1 MSCELCAS
9 DGGTLL
15 WRDDFCRVVRADVAD
30 YPGFLRV
37 IVNRHVCEMTDL
49 EPLDRERLM
58 RVVYACERV
67 LRETCEP
74 HKINLAS
81 LGNAVPHVHWHVI
94 ARHADDR
101 HFPDAIWAAPRR
113 PSAPQG
119 AAVDDAELRRRLAE
133 RIAREALPGRSG

>member
-15 WRDDFCRVVRADVAD
+15 WRDEFCRVVRADVPG
-30 YPGFLRV
+30 YPGLLRV
-37 IVNRHVCEMTDL
+37 IVNRHVREMTDL
-49 EPLDRERLM
+49 EPIDRERLM
-58 RVVYACERV
+58 RVVFACERV
-67 LRETCEP
+67 LRETSRP
-74 HKINLAS
+74 DKINLAS

-113 PSAPQG
+113 ASAPTH
-119 AAVDDAELRRRLAE
+119 AATDDGELRRRLAE
-133 RIAREALPGRSG
+133 RIARDAADARSV

>member
-15 WRDDFCRVVRADVAD
+15 WRDEFCRVVRADVAD

-37 IVNRHVCEMTDL
+37 IVNRHVREMTDL
-49 EPLDRERLM
+49 EAVDRERLM
-58 RVVYACERV
+58 RIVFTCEAV
-67 LRETCEP
+67 LRETCQP

-101 HFPDAIWAAPRR
+101 HFPDAIWATARR
-113 PSAPQG
+113 ASAPPR
-119 AAVDDAELRRRLAE
+119 AAVDDNEMRRRLVE
-133 RIAREALPGRSG
+133 RMARDAVSRRSD

>member
-15 WRDDFCRVVRADVAD
+15 WRDEFCRVVRADVAD

-37 IVNRHVCEMTDL
+37 IVNRHVQEMTDL

-58 RVVYACERV
+58 RVVFACERV
-67 LRETCEP
+67 LRETCQP

-101 HFPDAIWAAPRR
+101 HFPDAIWATPRRASAPRR
-113 PSAPQG
+113 TAL
-119 AAVDDAELRRRLAE
+119 DDGELRRRLAE
-133 RIAREALPGRSG
+133 RIAREAAAARSI